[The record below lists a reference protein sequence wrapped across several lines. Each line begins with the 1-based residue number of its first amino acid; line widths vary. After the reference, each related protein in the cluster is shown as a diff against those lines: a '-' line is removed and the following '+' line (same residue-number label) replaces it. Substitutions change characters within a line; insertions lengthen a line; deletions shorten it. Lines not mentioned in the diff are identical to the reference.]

1 MKKNIIF
8 ILILVILLIVI
19 GLLVYLNTREGVDIS
34 DADKEKLLQNIT
46 AENESILT
54 SGNNITV
61 ITDIKNNNSETIKI
75 KTVKITLIN
84 DYNEKVKEFEI
95 KVNKKIK
102 AGSSI
107 KISKT
112 VKINT
117 IESRV
122 FTEYEF
128 KI

>member
-54 SGNNITV
+54 AGNNITV

-84 DYNEKVKEFEI
+84 DYNEKVKDFEI

-107 KISKT
+107 KTSKT

>member
-54 SGNNITV
+54 SGSNITV

-107 KISKT
+107 KTSKT